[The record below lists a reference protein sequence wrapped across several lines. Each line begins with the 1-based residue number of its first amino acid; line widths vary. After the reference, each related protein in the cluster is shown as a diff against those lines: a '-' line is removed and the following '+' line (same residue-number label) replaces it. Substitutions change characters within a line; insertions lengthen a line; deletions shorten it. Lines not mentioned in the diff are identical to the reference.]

1 VNASPE
7 RRRAHQTPEP
17 APKRRRFHWWTLP
30 VIAVCLALLYAA
42 YGVAEDA
49 VLAYDAFCQK
59 RDALAGDRFFGPVYV
74 DGLAIEGLTMAEA
87 RQALAA
93 RVQTEALAFSLN
105 LQHGDSRFQISS
117 EQVPLTFNT
126 EALLHQAYTIG
137 RSGSLEQRYRQIT
150 SLTEPMYTAS
160 SYTYDHAAVRALTDA
175 IAAQLTYAPKD
186 AAVVAFDVANRGF
199 GFSPE
204 EPGQQVDADA
214 LYDEVIAALDARRF
228 SETVSIQTTPVQPAL
243 TREVL
248 QQQYGRIASYT
259 TKTTSDSN
267 RNTNIRLAAEAL
279 NGRLILPGGT
289 ISFNETTGE
298 RTPEKG
304 YLPAG
309 AIENGRTVQET
320 GGGVCQVS
328 TTLFNALV
336 RANCEI
342 VTRRPHAW
350 PSTYVPRG
358 EDASVDWPRL
368 DLVMKNA
375 SDTTM
380 FIAAWYE
387 NRTVTVEVFGLS
399 LGDGVTIELASET
412 TYTKKPTEPVYTYN
426 PELSIGTTRK
436 LKDAHTGYS
445 VQTYKIWMQDGAE
458 IGREPFY
465 KTEYAM
471 ISETYE
477 YNDGNPP
484 VE

>member
-1 VNASPE
+1 M
-7 RRRAHQTPEP
+7 
-17 APKRRRFHWWTLP
+17 P
-30 VIAVCLALLYAA
+30 VILLCLALLYAA
-42 YGVAEDA
+42 YAAAENAIAD
-49 VLAYDAFCQK
+49 YNAFCQK
-59 RDALAGDRFFGPVYV
+59 RDALAGDRFFGSVYV
-74 DGLAIEGLTMAEA
+74 DGVLIEGLTMNEA
-87 RQALAA
+87 RQALAKRSQA
-93 RVQTEALAFSLN
+93 ETLAFSLA
-105 LQHGDSRFQISS
+105 LAHGDSRFAITS

-126 EALLHQAYTIG
+126 EALLQQAYTIG
-137 RSGSLEQRYRQIT
+137 RSGSLEQRYRQIS
-150 SLTEPMYTAS
+150 SLTEPIHTAS
-160 SYTYDHAAVRALTDA
+160 SYTYDHAAVRAITDQ
-175 IAAQLTYAPKD
+175 IAAGLTYAPKD

-204 EPGQQVDADA
+204 QPGQRVDADA
-214 LYDEVIAALDARRF
+214 LYNEVIAALDARRF
-228 SETVSIQTTPVQPAL
+228 GEVLSIQSTVVQPAL

-259 TKTTSDSN
+259 TDTTSDSN

-304 YLPAG
+304 YLKAG

-350 PSTYVPRG
+350 PSSYVPRG

-368 DLVMKNA
+368 DLVMRNA

-387 NRTVTVEVFGLS
+387 NRKVTVEVFGLS
-399 LGDGVTIELASET
+399 LGEGVSIELESET
-412 TYTKKPTEPVYTYN
+412 TYTKKPTETVYTYN

-445 VQTYKIWMQDGAE
+445 VQTYKIWMQDGVE
-458 IGREPFY
+458 TSREPLY

-484 VE
+484 M